1 MVIGVISWD
10 LQLAGSSSLKDKR
23 SVLKSLKARLHNEY
37 NVSVAE
43 TAHHDLWQRAEVT
56 ACLVATDRR
65 HAESVIAALD
75 RFVEEVDGC
84 RVVDTVT
91 SYL

>member
-1 MVIGVISWD
+1 MVIGVISWE
-10 LQLAGSSSLKDKR
+10 LHLAGAASLKEKR
-23 SVLKSLKARLHNEY
+23 SVVKSLKARLHNEF

-43 TAHHDLWQRAEVT
+43 TGHHDHWQHAELT

-65 HAESVIAALD
+65 HAESVISSVD
-75 RFVEEVDGC
+75 RFVAEADGC
-84 RVVDTVT
+84 RVIDTVT

>member
-1 MVIGVISWD
+1 VVIGVISWD
-10 LQLAGSSSLKDKR
+10 LHLAGSASLKDKR

-43 TAHHDLWQRAEVT
+43 TGHHDLWQRAELT

-65 HAESVIAALD
+65 HAESVISALD
-75 RFVEEVDGC
+75 RFVEETDGC
-84 RVVDTVT
+84 RVTDCVT